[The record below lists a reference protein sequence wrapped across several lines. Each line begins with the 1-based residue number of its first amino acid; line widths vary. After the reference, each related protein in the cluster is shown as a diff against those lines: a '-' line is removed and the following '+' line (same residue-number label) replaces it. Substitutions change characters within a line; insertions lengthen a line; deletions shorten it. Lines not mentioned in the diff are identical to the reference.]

1 MVENVCLH
9 RQFSGGATH
18 MVRPSAVTVR
28 RRAPRVLATLGVLVA
43 AVLALSTVTTA
54 PSADAA
60 TVLGQ
65 FRNAAG
71 RCLENLNNATT
82 ANNKIQ
88 INACGTA
95 TNQAQQFSRWTV
107 DESIKT
113 PAGRCLGTLNNA
125 TAAGTSVVLQAC
137 NPALQTQHWVVRT
150 DGLVVNRQAVRCLA
164 PLNNSATSG
173 TRMVIAAC
181 TTSTAMRWSVP
192 AASTPT
198 VPPTTTTT
206 RPTTTTTTP
215 TTTTTVPPTTT
226 TTTTPPPAGRD
237 PIRQPFAS
245 NSIWNMPIGSGAVYR
260 PANLPALPGGSTG
273 ARVPQVDD
281 EPLVL
286 TPTAP
291 LTPILASPGGWGGN
305 RCVTNPTTL
314 ATVPIPSNYVLPSD
328 NKNQSAAFL
337 AADGRTVVQ
346 TQPLARC
353 AAGGPAT
360 SYVRTPDQDIYGPGV
375 LGSHGGSGMS
385 ALGGSIRV
393 GELRPGS
400 EGPRHA
406 LKINLYAT
414 GELAQCATRA
424 ECFRWPAVKSDSY
437 AVGWYGA
444 NGGNTNTAMRMGALL
459 AIPPSVNIANMGL
472 TTVPGRQIAWTLQ
485 NYGAYVVDDTYG
497 PSFALNAENG
507 PGGNTRTQF
516 RSDYGQ
522 DFEVYASSPNAWSR
536 DIQRIRQ
543 ALQVVDNNGPSSV
556 GGGGTPRQP
565 LLPELVEPLISIPPT
580 VPTPPATTET
590 SAPGP
595 VTSTPAVPAN

>member
-1 MVENVCLH
+1 
-9 RQFSGGATH
+9 

-314 ATVPIPSNYVLPSD
+314 ATVPIPV
-328 NKNQSAAFL
+328 
-337 AADGRTVVQ
+337 
-346 TQPLARC
+346 
-353 AAGGPAT
+353 
-360 SYVRTPDQDIYGPGV
+360 
-375 LGSHGGSGMS
+375 
-385 ALGGSIRV
+385 
-393 GELRPGS
+393 ELRPAQRQQ
-400 EGPRHA
+400 EPERRVPRRR
-406 LKINLYAT
+406 
-414 GELAQCATRA
+414 RA
-424 ECFRWPAVKSDSY
+424 H
-437 AVGWYGA
+437 
-444 NGGNTNTAMRMGALL
+444 
-459 AIPPSVNIANMGL
+459 
-472 TTVPGRQIAWTLQ
+472 GRA
-485 NYGAYVVDDTYG
+485 D
-497 PSFALNAENG
+497 P
-507 PGGNTRTQF
+507 
-516 RSDYGQ
+516 
-522 DFEVYASSPNAWSR
+522 
-536 DIQRIRQ
+536 
-543 ALQVVDNNGPSSV
+543 
-556 GGGGTPRQP
+556 
-565 LLPELVEPLISIPPT
+565 
-580 VPTPPATTET
+580 
-590 SAPGP
+590 APGP
-595 VTSTPAVPAN
+595 VRGGRPGDELRADRRPGHLRPRRPRLARRLGHERARRLDPRRRAPAGQPRVRATP